1 MAVLFALIIGAVKI
15 HSHILGVLS
24 AAFLL
29 ADFWLIWLI
38 FVKENKNVKFKK

>member
-1 MAVLFALIIGAVKI
+1 MAVLIGLIIGAMVI
-15 HSHILGVLS
+15 HSPILGVLS

-38 FVKENKNVKFKK
+38 FVKENNIKFKK